1 MIYIERNTPLILQ
14 FTYDGIYTLPLF
26 HMYFI
31 ATISISSYQFVN
43 YFLFHMYFIC
53 ISSYQLVHHFHLVVA
68 SCCCHPN
75 YFPFH
80 QNYFAVCCL
89 LLAPTMLACNLNNEH
104 DETTFLLPCLRN
116 KSINGTPSQNEK
128 YPQGRLAGLEC
139 HMIWQRQTMHTF
151 SKLLVR
157 SLVGKTTHEQA

>member
-1 MIYIERNTPLILQ
+1 MIYIKRNTPLILQ

-31 ATISISSYQFVN
+31 
-43 YFLFHMYFIC
+43 C
-53 ISSYQLVHHFHLVVA
+53 ISSYQLVNHFHLVVA

-75 YFPFH
+75 YFPACSISQL

-104 DETTFLLPCLRN
+104 DETTFLLPFFHHESIHATIRIMISHAN
-116 KSINGTPSQNEK
+116 KSIDPFHAPRN
-128 YPQGRLAGLEC
+128 Y
-139 HMIWQRQTMHTF
+139 F
-151 SKLLVR
+151 S
-157 SLVGKTTHEQA
+157 SLHNLHNHNKSIDDPF